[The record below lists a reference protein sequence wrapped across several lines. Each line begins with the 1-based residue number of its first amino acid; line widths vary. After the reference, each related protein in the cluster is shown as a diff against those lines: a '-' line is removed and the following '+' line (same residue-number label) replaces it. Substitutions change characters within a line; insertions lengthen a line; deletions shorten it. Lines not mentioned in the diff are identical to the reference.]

1 MSQID
6 YGNVIQRPDGTFVVF
21 VNLNSLH
28 SGYHVC
34 SKEVD
39 PYNKYDLSDVQ
50 AYVAAHPEKVYTEH
64 PMAHEVELQH
74 QLEAEERKLE
84 EINRQLFEDVIDKV
98 FADESQPAVATM
110 SLDAGSGADTASLLT
125 QRAETKA
132 AIASLEQQ
140 IEEARAARSA

>member
-6 YGNVIQRPDGTFVVF
+6 YGNIIARPDGTFVVF

-39 PYNKYDLSDVQ
+39 PYNKYDLADVQ
-50 AYVAAHPEKVYTEH
+50 EYVEAHPEKVYTEH
-64 PMAHEVELQH
+64 PMAHEVELQR

-84 EINRQLFEDVIDKV
+84 EINRQLFEEMVDKV

-110 SLDAGSGADTASLLT
+110 SADSGADTASLLT

-132 AIASLEQQ
+132 AIASLEAQ

>member
-6 YGNVIQRPDGTFVVF
+6 YGNIIARPDGTFVVF

-50 AYVAAHPEKVYTEH
+50 AYVTEHPEKVYTEH
-64 PMAHEVELQH
+64 PMAHEVELQR

-84 EINRQLFEDVIDKV
+84 EINRQLFDEMVDKV
-98 FADESQPAVATM
+98 FADENQPAAMM
-110 SLDAGSGADTASLLT
+110 SLDADSGADTASLLS

-132 AIASLEQQ
+132 AIASLEEQ
-140 IEEARAARSA
+140 IAAARAARSA

>member
-6 YGNVIQRPDGTFVVF
+6 YGNIIARPDGTFVVF

-84 EINRQLFEDVIDKV
+84 EINRQLFDEMVDKV
-98 FADESQPAVATM
+98 FADENQPAAMM
-110 SLDAGSGADTASLLT
+110 SLDADSGTDTASLLS

-132 AIASLEQQ
+132 AIASLEAQ

>member
-6 YGNVIQRPDGTFVVF
+6 YGNIIARPDGTFVVF
-21 VNLNSLH
+21 VNLSSLH

-39 PYNKYDLSDVQ
+39 PYNKYDLADVQ

-64 PMAHEVELQH
+64 PMAHEVELQR
-74 QLEAEERKLE
+74 QLEAEQKKLAA
-84 EINRQLFEDVIDKV
+84 INRQLFDETVDKV
-98 FADESQPAVATM
+98 FSETQPAATL
-110 SLDAGSGADTASLLT
+110 SLDADPGADTASLLS

-132 AIASLEQQ
+132 AIASLEEQ
-140 IEEARAARSA
+140 IAAARAARSA

>member
-6 YGNVIQRPDGTFVVF
+6 YGNIIARPDGTFVAF

-64 PMAHEVELQH
+64 PMAHEVELQR
-74 QLEAEERKLE
+74 QLEAEQKKLE
-84 EINRQLFEDVIDKV
+84 EINRQLFDEMVDKV
-98 FADESQPAVATM
+98 FADENQPAAMM
-110 SLDAGSGADTASLLT
+110 SLDADSGADTASLLS

-132 AIASLEQQ
+132 AIASLEEQ
-140 IEEARAARSA
+140 IAAARAARSA